1 MKQRLPSIIQG
12 FLSIY
17 HLLWRS
23 RLRYGRTGADIWAK
37 QWLLRMDCSIQ
48 GGGEAVGLFDW
59 DQHEQSI
66 RQRRGMT
73 TVETWRGFPWG
84 DLWR

>member
-1 MKQRLPSIIQG
+1 M
-12 FLSIY
+12 
-17 HLLWRS
+17 
-23 RLRYGRTGADIWAK
+23 GAEIWAK
-37 QWLLRMDCSIQ
+37 QWFLRVECSTQ

-73 TVETWRGFPWG
+73 TVVCGISSGVRSGVACLG
-84 DLWR
+84 AILWR